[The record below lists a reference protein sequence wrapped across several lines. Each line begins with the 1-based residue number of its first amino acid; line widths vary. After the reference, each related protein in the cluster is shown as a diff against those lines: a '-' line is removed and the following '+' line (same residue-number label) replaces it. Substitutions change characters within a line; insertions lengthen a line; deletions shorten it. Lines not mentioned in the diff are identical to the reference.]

1 MLTSY
6 FEKICLWV
14 EENTSQNSW
23 VQWLL
28 IELVSSANFPRNYL
42 MEFFRFNICRAWDWL
57 FWIQHE
63 NLMFQNDQKIP
74 NRKKCG
80 GSYLFFPLSSPLAIA
95 GILENIWKDDS
106 NEPNL

>member
-1 MLTSY
+1 
-6 FEKICLWV
+6 
-14 EENTSQNSW
+14 
-23 VQWLL
+23 
-28 IELVSSANFPRNYL
+28 
-42 MEFFRFNICRAWDWL
+42 
-57 FWIQHE
+57 
-63 NLMFQNDQKIP
+63 MFQNDQKIP